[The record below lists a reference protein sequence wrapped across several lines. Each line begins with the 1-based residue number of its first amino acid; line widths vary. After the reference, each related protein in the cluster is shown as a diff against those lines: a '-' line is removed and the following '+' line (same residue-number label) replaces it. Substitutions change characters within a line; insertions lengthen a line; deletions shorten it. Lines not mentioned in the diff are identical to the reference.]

1 MAKDTTSNFIRALR
15 RLAQSNDTPA
25 ATDINALAMPSREN
39 IAEFQT
45 EWPQIPADRRRA
57 IVEVMNE
64 LSEASVHS
72 DFSDLFVPLLEDSD
86 EFVRSEAIDGLW
98 ESESSA
104 VARRLLRLLKDD
116 QSVLVRAAAA
126 EGLGHFVLRAELGQ
140 QASPPVEAMSDAL
153 LARIDD
159 PKEDEEVRR
168 RALESVAY
176 SSAERIHD
184 VIAEAYAKGDQTMRA
199 SAIYA
204 MGRSA
209 DNSWGDIVLQELRS
223 REPAIRYEAAY
234 AAGELSVVEALPR
247 LIELVDDA
255 DRQVRESA
263 VWSLGQLGGRE
274 ARRVLESVLAGPDEA
289 LHEAATDALAELE
302 FAQGVA
308 PFNLFDFE
316 VPPPG
321 NGNGQLEVPDADEDE
336 EDEDD
341 E

>member
-1 MAKDTTSNFIRALR
+1 MPKDSSSSFIRALR
-15 RLAQSNDTPA
+15 RMAEATDTPA
-25 ATDINALAMPSREN
+25 ATDINALSMPTREN
-39 IAEFQT
+39 ITEFRA
-45 EWPQIPADRRRA
+45 EWPKIAADRRRA

-72 DFSDLFVPLLEDSD
+72 DFSDLFVPLLEDAD
-86 EFVRSEAIDGLW
+86 EFVRAEAIDGLW
-98 ESESSA
+98 ESESSG
-104 VARRLLRLLKDD
+104 VARRLLRLLNEDPAP
-116 QSVLVRAAAA
+116 LVRAAAA
-126 EGLGHFVLRAELGQ
+126 EGLGHFLLRSELGQ
-140 QASPPVEAMSDAL
+140 QASPPAQAMTEAL

-159 PKEDEEVRR
+159 PQEDEEVRR

-176 SSAERIHD
+176 SSAERVHD
-184 VIAEAYAKGDQTMRA
+184 VISEAYAKGDQLMRA
-199 SAIYA
+199 SAVYA

-209 DNSWGDIVLQELRS
+209 DTSWGDIVLRELGS
-223 REPAIRYEAAY
+223 RDPAMRYEAAY
-234 AAGELSVVEALPR
+234 AVGELSVVEALPR
-247 LIELVDDA
+247 LTELVQDA

-316 VPPPG
+316 VAETG
-321 NGNGQLEVPDADEDE
+321 NGNGHIGEDDAENDE
-336 EDEDD
+336 ETP
-341 E
+341 

>member
-1 MAKDTTSNFIRALR
+1 MPKDLSSNFIRALR
-15 RLAQSNDTPA
+15 RMAESIDTPA
-25 ATDINALAMPSREN
+25 PTDINALAMPTREN
-39 IAEFQT
+39 ITEFQA
-45 EWPQIPADRRRA
+45 EWPKVPADRRRA

-72 DFSDLFVPLLEDSD
+72 DFSDLFVPLLEDAD
-86 EFVRSEAIDGLW
+86 EFVRAEAIDGLW
-98 ESESSA
+98 ESESSS
-104 VARRLLRLLKDD
+104 VARRLLRLLKEDT
-116 QSVLVRAAAA
+116 SPMARAAAA
-126 EGLGHFVLRAELGQ
+126 EGLGHFVLRSELGQ
-140 QASPPVEAMSDAL
+140 QPSPPVQAMSDAL

-159 PKEDEEVRR
+159 PQEDEEVRR

-176 SSAERIHD
+176 SSSERVHD
-184 VIAEAYAKGDQTMRA
+184 VIDEAYAKGDQTMRA
-199 SAIYA
+199 SAVYA

-209 DNSWGDIVLQELRS
+209 DTSWGDIVMQELRS
-223 REPAIRYEAAY
+223 REPAMRYEAAY

-247 LIELVDDA
+247 LIELVEDS

-316 VPPPG
+316 VAESG
-321 NGNGQLEVPDADEDE
+321 NGNGPI
-336 EDEDD
+336 DEDD
-341 E
+341 TGDEDAGSN

>member
-1 MAKDTTSNFIRALR
+1 MSKDSSSNFIRALR
-15 RLAQSNDTPA
+15 RMAEASDTPA
-25 ATDINALAMPSREN
+25 ATDINALAMPTREN
-39 IAEFQT
+39 ITEFQG
-45 EWPQIPADRRRA
+45 EWPKIAADRRRA

-72 DFSDLFVPLLEDSD
+72 DFSDLFIPLLEDAD

-98 ESESSA
+98 ESESSS
-104 VARRLLRLLKDD
+104 VARRLLRLLKEDP
-116 QSVLVRAAAA
+116 SPLVRAAAA
-126 EGLGHFVLRAELGQ
+126 EGLGRFLLRSELGQ
-140 QASPPVEAMSDAL
+140 QASPPTQAMTDAL

-159 PKEDEEVRR
+159 PHEDEEVRR
-168 RALESVAY
+168 RALEAVAY
-176 SSAERIHD
+176 SSAERVHS
-184 VIAEAYAKGDQTMRA
+184 VISEAYAEGDQLMRA
-199 SAIYA
+199 SAVYA

-209 DNSWGDIVLQELRS
+209 DTSWGDIVLRELGS
-223 REPAIRYEAAY
+223 RDPAMRYEAAY
-234 AAGELSVVEALPR
+234 AVGELSVVEALPR
-247 LIELVDDA
+247 LIELVQDS

-316 VPPPG
+316 VAETGSG
-321 NGNGQLEVPDADEDE
+321 NGHIDAVDAANDGETP
-336 EDEDD
+336 
-341 E
+341 